1 MRSRRQA
8 LPTRRAP
15 HPRERRK
22 RRRGT
27 ILLVLCCYA
36 LSTACLALGYA
47 LGDWRLVAGGVAGL
61 GVERA
66 RPGARP
72 AALLV
77 HGSAYRPAPS
87 QASQHGP
94 QCSLAG
100 SQPSSTAPTA
110 PGSPLGLLT
119 SGTTQRRSPTR
130 AHVRDLAR
138 SVRDSRYLYIRNY
151 MPHLGYNQPTVWP
164 YSGEIRHE
172 FYRLTDSKKND
183 PCSMAFLRSHTA
195 R

>member
-77 HGSAYRPAPS
+77 HAGLAVALAARISGLTPAVVAVDSTQPTAAAAAPEAEHARYRKRPRPRRRFN
-87 QASQHGP
+87 GR
-94 QCSLAG
+94 LAG
-100 SQPSSTAPTA
+100 GP
-110 PGSPLGLLT
+110 
-119 SGTTQRRSPTR
+119 R
-130 AHVRDLAR
+130 
-138 SVRDSRYLYIRNY
+138 
-151 MPHLGYNQPTVWP
+151 
-164 YSGEIRHE
+164 
-172 FYRLTDSKKND
+172 
-183 PCSMAFLRSHTA
+183 
-195 R
+195 

>member
-1 MRSRRQA
+1 MMRSRRQA

-77 HGSAYRPAPS
+77 
-87 QASQHGP
+87 
-94 QCSLAG
+94 
-100 SQPSSTAPTA
+100 
-110 PGSPLGLLT
+110 
-119 SGTTQRRSPTR
+119 
-130 AHVRDLAR
+130 AR
-138 SVRDSRYLYIRNY
+138 
-151 MPHLGYNQPTVWP
+151 
-164 YSGEIRHE
+164 
-172 FYRLTDSKKND
+172 
-183 PCSMAFLRSHTA
+183 
-195 R
+195 

>member
-66 RPGARP
+66 PEV
-72 AALLV
+72 LV
-77 HGSAYRPAPS
+77 VHLKRFSA
-87 QASQHGP
+87 Q
-94 QCSLAG
+94 
-100 SQPSSTAPTA
+100 
-110 PGSPLGLLT
+110 
-119 SGTTQRRSPTR
+119 GT
-130 AHVRDLAR
+130 
-138 SVRDSRYLYIRNY
+138 YC
-151 MPHLGYNQPTVWP
+151 M
-164 YSGEIRHE
+164 
-172 FYRLTDSKKND
+172 
-183 PCSMAFLRSHTA
+183 
-195 R
+195 